1 MVGITA
7 LVGILVVG
15 LTSSAPDMFTALVD
29 MQRALSDEQ
38 SASVLLRQYI
48 DSEQQRLL
56 NLQRYVVYCHLGY
69 L

>member
-1 MVGITA
+1 
-7 LVGILVVG
+7 
-15 LTSSAPDMFTALVD
+15 MFTALVD